1 MVLSLTSNTGP
12 MKTAIRTYLLPII
25 MLVLALAAWAGVLVV
40 ALHVST
46 IVLKTLDQIVQLAG
60 MG

>member
-1 MVLSLTSNTGP
+1 